1 MKRQSIAWGVLL
13 AGLCGGGL
21 TAACGGREAHW
32 DAPAETAVSY
42 GLDGSVAI
50 PDAGL
55 DRVLMVT
62 SPAEHQLEVAPLPVG
77 KNVVA
82 ITTSVDKRRLFVLS
96 KGEQPRYRPDDE
108 RPQLLVIDGT
118 SSPEITERFEL
129 DDPLTKLA
137 IDPQGDWVA
146 AYEADSTVM
155 NPNEIVLFALEGNS
169 VVQSKTIRSFGGFPL
184 ELVFT
189 DPLTLPS
196 GRTKRFLVVRTDR
209 DITLV
214 DLSDLK
220 SSEKTV
226 KLPEVE
232 KDKTSVPAQIVYD
245 DGDPD
250 NPNDAR
256 LAVRLV
262 DQSDVVILDLAPA
275 SDDRDFMITP
285 NIVDVGGVPSA
296 IDFVRTGRDGKDLRL
311 AALVPGRLRATLVDP
326 ASTATETVNFP
337 VPYSRM
343 TRITDSVNGAPE
355 EGDVALLWSEDARGI
370 AFWSLGQ
377 ASSTPFRSVDANDID
392 VAVSR
397 VIDVPAPN
405 RHIKLLASA
414 GADRF
419 FVLDLEK
426 RQTFPMLTRGSGFR
440 VNVAPDGKRLWA
452 FLPNHGE
459 LSSIDLSDLHPT
471 ALSVRERISQVHDVK
486 RGDGGRAALVLHG
499 SDNAASTNLSVTLLD
514 ALRPDSADSR
524 FFGGLYLEG
533 LR

>member
-13 AGLCGGGL
+13 AGLCGAL
-21 TAACGGREAHW
+21 TAACGGRDAHW
-32 DAPAETAVSY
+32 DAPVQTSTSY
-42 GLDGSVAI
+42 GLEGAVAI
-50 PDAGL
+50 PDVGL
-55 DRVLMVT
+55 DRMLMVT
-62 SPAEHQLEVAPLPVG
+62 VPEAYRLEVTPLPVG
-77 KNVVA
+77 KNLVA
-82 ITTSVDKRRLFVLS
+82 IATSVDKRRLFVLS
-96 KGEQPRYRPDDE
+96 KGEQPRYRPEDE

-118 SSPEITERFEL
+118 TSPKITERFEL

-137 IDPQGDWVA
+137 VDPRGEWVA
-146 AYEADSTVM
+146 AYEADATVT
-155 NPNEIVLFALEGNS
+155 NPNEIVLFALDGNT
-169 VVQSKTIRSFGGFPL
+169 VVQTKTIRSFGGFPL

-189 DPLTLPS
+189 DPLTVPS

-214 DLSDLK
+214 DLSDLQAP
-220 SSEKTV
+220 EKTV
-226 KLPEVE
+226 KLPRVE
-232 KDKTSVPAQIVYD
+232 QDKTSVPAQVVYD

-275 SDDRDFMITP
+275 SDDRDFGITP

-296 IDFVRTGRDGKDLRL
+296 IDFVRTGNDGKDLRL
-311 AALVPGRLRATLVDP
+311 AALVPGRQRATLVNP
-326 ASTATETVNFP
+326 STTATETVDFP

-355 EGDVALLWSEDARGI
+355 DGDVALLWSENANGI

-377 ASSTPFRSVDANDID
+377 ASSSPFRSVDANDIN
-392 VAVSR
+392 VAVSQ

-405 RHIKLLASA
+405 RHIKLLESA

-419 FVLDLEK
+419 FILDLEK
-426 RQTFPMLTRGSGFR
+426 RQTFPMLTRSSGFR

-452 FLPNHGE
+452 FRPTHSE
-459 LSSIDLSDLHPT
+459 LSSIDLSSLHPT

-486 RGDGGRAALVLHG
+486 RDDGGRAALVLHG
-499 SDNAASTNLSVTLLD
+499 SDNSPSNNLAVTLLD
-514 ALRPDSADSR
+514 ALQPDSADSR